1 MGADCNTGCDHDLRF
16 DAVRR
21 VKTLP
26 FATEQ
31 HRIVAGL
38 ARGIDPR
45 IVAIP
50 PSRLHQHLPEGSHA
64 GRCFWIA
71 APIVG
76 WNHKARPPCL
86 ARIPDRDDLLRFRDG
101 PAEPPLDGACW

>member
-1 MGADCNTGCDHDLRF
+1 MGADCNTGCDQDLRF
-16 DAVRR
+16 DVVPR

-76 WNHKARPPCL
+76 
-86 ARIPDRDDLLRFRDG
+86 
-101 PAEPPLDGACW
+101 